1 MNKEQANKLA
11 MLKKCRDEY
20 LSKKDDCEAVVF
32 WWKDGKKSGI
42 GNPDMKRNVI
52 QFCADEAQREI
63 DLIEGRRQESYH
75 VAVLFGEDAVQ
86 AYEQDGVDGFNE
98 FIDKTG
104 FPDYEIREK
113 DFDSEELMKAYLDGL
128 NEFAGDE
135 RAPGNWCIV
144 DNDDLKKMNYE

>member
-1 MNKEQANKLA
+1 MNDKEKKIAN
-11 MLKKCRDEY
+11 LKKCRDDY
-20 LSKKDDCEAVVF
+20 MGKLDDCEVVIF
-32 WWKDGKKSGI
+32 QWRDGTKSGI
-42 GNPDMKRNVI
+42 GNPEMKKMVLL
-52 QFCADEAQREI
+52 FCADEAQRQI
-63 DLIEGRRQESYH
+63 DELEGRRQESYH

-98 FIDKTG
+98 FIDETG

>member
-1 MNKEQANKLA
+1 MNDTEKKIAN
-11 MLKKCRDEY
+11 LKKCRDDY
-20 LSKKDDCEAVVF
+20 MGKLDDCEVVIF
-32 WWKDGKKSGI
+32 QWRDGTKSGI
-42 GNPDMKRNVI
+42 GNPEMKKKVLL
-52 QFCADEAQREI
+52 FCADEAQRQI
-63 DLIEGRRQESYH
+63 DELEGRRQESYH
-75 VAVLFGEDAVQ
+75 VAVLFGEGAVQ

-98 FIDKTG
+98 FIDETG

-113 DFDSEELMKAYLDGL
+113 DFNSEELMKAYLDGL